1 MPLTHVAVSMSD
13 HLSYREP
20 VWRLLEK
27 CVAMATASCER
38 CYLVFGVTPLME
50 GSGGVGIAQRWG
62 WGESRRGLKLES
74 VSPESPV
81 TPRPRPS
88 TTWPD
93 GVCLCVKTLAVSLM
107 YICKHFDKL
116 SGYVFVF
123 TLADSCFSL
132 FLRVLLNIY

>member
-27 CVAMATASCER
+27 CVAMATASRER

-50 GSGGVGIAQRWG
+50 GSRDCPKMGM
-62 WGESRRGLKLES
+62 GESRRGLKLES